1 VFSERVMASVRV
13 QAGQETPPEF
23 RTGRFGGRSGNVFG
37 ELPSRRAVTLM
48 PFSSAVART

>member
-1 VFSERVMASVRV
+1 MFSDRVMASVSV
-13 QAGQETPPEF
+13 QAAQEAPPEF
-23 RTGRFGGRSGNVFG
+23 RTGRFGGRSGKVCG